1 MRKLI
6 GNGRP
11 DLFKADPGISDDE
24 ITLDYVIESMVIYGT
39 PSQVAEQVLELRDM
53 VGEFETLVYAG
64 HDWADADLSRNSM
77 SLMALE
83 VMPKINAALGVDHAV
98 S

>member
-11 DLFKADPGISDDE
+11 DLFKADPGISDEE
-24 ITLDYVIESMVIYGT
+24 ITLDYVVDSMVIYGT
-39 PSQVAEQVLELRDM
+39 PSQVAEQVLELREM

-64 HDWADADLSRNSM
+64 HDWANVDLSKNSM
-77 SLMALE
+77 SLMASE
-83 VMPKINAALGVDHAV
+83 VMPKINAALGVDEAI